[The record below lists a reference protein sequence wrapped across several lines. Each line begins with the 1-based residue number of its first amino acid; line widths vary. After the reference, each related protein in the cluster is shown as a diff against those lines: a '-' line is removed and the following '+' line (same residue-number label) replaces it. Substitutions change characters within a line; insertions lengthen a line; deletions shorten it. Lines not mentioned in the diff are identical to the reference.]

1 MSAPDLKPCPFC
13 GGEAEI
19 WRAHRGLTAWI
30 ACMGRCAVLVSK
42 EYTADEEAIAA
53 WNTRAPLAEAQI
65 EAALKKG
72 MRIATFVPIEQVQA
86 AFDAARASLSAAPA
100 GHWKDVCRES
110 NGPEICDEPCSKC
123 LRAIGGDA

>member
-1 MSAPDLKPCPFC
+1 MTAPDLKPCPFC

-53 WNTRAPLAEAQI
+53 WNTRAPLAEALA
-65 EAALKKG
+65 AALEE
-72 MRIATFVPIEQVQA
+72 IASYDTGATAGLAYTAKA
-86 AFDAARASLSAAPA
+86 ALAAYEGR
-100 GHWKDVCRES
+100 K
-110 NGPEICDEPCSKC
+110 
-123 LRAIGGDA
+123 